1 MGWRPRVLI
10 AATTVVKVFLRWC
23 QAVNRE
29 FTFWCQA
36 PNREFNF
43 HCLTPN
49 LSLGATSAESP
60 TASGI
65 MSATLLAAAEGRDEG
80 TRFGGPRRNVVTGS
94 GRELDTRGVRAVAG
108 ASG

>member
-29 FTFWCQA
+29 FT
-36 PNREFNF
+36 F

-80 TRFGGPRRNVVTGS
+80 TRFGGPRRNAVTGP

>member
-29 FTFWCQA
+29 FTI
-36 PNREFNF
+36 

-49 LSLGATSAESP
+49 PPNLFLGATSTESP

-65 MSATLLAAAEGRDEG
+65 MSAPLLAAAEGGDDGPRC
-80 TRFGGPRRNVVTGS
+80 GGPSRNVVTGS
-94 GRELDTRGVRAVAG
+94 GRELDPSGVRAIAAAWG
-108 ASG
+108 Q